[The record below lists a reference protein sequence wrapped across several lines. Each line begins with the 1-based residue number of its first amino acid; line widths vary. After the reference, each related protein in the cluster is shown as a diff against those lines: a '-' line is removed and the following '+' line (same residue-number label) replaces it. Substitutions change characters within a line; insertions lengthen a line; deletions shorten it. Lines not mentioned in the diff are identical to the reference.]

1 MIKTISVR
9 QLSIIGFISVFA
21 LKLTILPSLFYQK
34 SGIDA
39 LFSLVFL
46 LLFDLIEYIIILKLL
61 KKNQNKDF
69 YQFLCEK
76 TGKIVAKIILFLLF
90 VFYFIKIILLTSGGY
105 YFARNAIFK
114 EAPLFLFAFI
124 LLSISNSLC
133 LFKTK
138 SYARTCEF
146 FYPIIFIMMTI
157 FMIIALFTAPM
168 QDLRP
173 FFQNTFSNIF
183 NTSFSFSIVS
193 GNFLYMLFF
202 MGKIKFNE
210 IKKNKFDNFKII
222 YGCFLVFLF
231 YFIDYSIFKYTA
243 MAHPQAISEIIQFL
257 PLTNIIGN
265 FDWLAVSLML
275 LLFSLQG
282 GLFIICLSY
291 SLKNILVNKK
301 IKNKNFLSLIV
312 INSLILI
319 FIYFIFPSFDEMR
332 QFVFNQYYVPIL
344 STIVFFVPLLLYI
357 INIILDKFNKKYKIK
372 LKRKQEIIN
381 INLKNKGIYYE
392 KDF

>member
-39 LFSLVFL
+39 LFSLFFL
-46 LLFDLIEYIIILKLL
+46 IIFDLLEYFIILKLL
-61 KKNQNKDF
+61 KQNQNKDF
-69 YQFLCEK
+69 YQFLCDK

-105 YFARNAIFK
+105 NFARNAIFK

-133 LFKTK
+133 LFKTQ
-138 SYARTCEF
+138 SYARTSEF
-146 FYPIIFIMMTI
+146 FYPIILIMMSI

-183 NTSFSFSIVS
+183 NTSFMFSIVS
-193 GNFLYMLFF
+193 GNFLFMLFF
-202 MGKIKFNE
+202 MGRIKFKE
-210 IKKNKFDNFKII
+210 TKYKSYNFKIL

-275 LLFSLQG
+275 LLFSLHG

-301 IKNKNFLSLIV
+301 IKNKNLLSLII
-312 INSLILI
+312 INFLILI
-319 FIYFIFPSFDEMR
+319 FIYFVFPKFEDMR

-344 STIVFFVPLLLYI
+344 SSIVFFIPLFLYI
-357 INIILDKFNKKYKIK
+357 ISFIIEKINKKNRVI
-372 LKRKQEIIN
+372 LKRKKGITN
-381 INLKNKGIYYE
+381 INFKNKGMYYE